1 MKKFKVHIAR
11 TYTER
16 YAVEVRARNLQAAKA
31 KAVREND
38 EFGFNWNNVE
48 CDNVEVMGVDD
59 ARGRELFSR
68 R

>member
-16 YAVEVRARNLQAAKA
+16 YEVEVNARDLNAAKA
-31 KAVREND
+31 KAIRENED
-38 EFGFNWNNVE
+38 FGFNWNNVE
-48 CDNVEVMGVDD
+48 CDSVEVMGVDD

-68 R
+68 P